1 MKSFAFALMAVAVY
15 AQREEDPVPDFDA
28 LIENGEDGMLISPMN
43 PNADGSMDM
52 EADVVKMEKVFGIL
66 TDLVDLF
73 CYDIFNEEGMNDD
86 AESFVTTAEVEGI
99 ETATNTLMDTM
110 RSVDM
115 DFDESTMPMMRFDH
129 SRMSSSQV
137 LRVDNAHD
145 EGHPLRHELNAKLRG
160 RRRP

>member
-15 AQREEDPVPDFDA
+15 AQTEEDSVPDFDA

-52 EADVVKMEKVFGIL
+52 DADVVKMEKVFGIL

-73 CYDIFNEEGMNDD
+73 CYDIFNEEGMNDN

-115 DFDESTMPMMRFDH
+115 DFDESTMPMMEEMDPVMACERANYLLGEVQAYN
-129 SRMSSSQV
+129 M
-137 LRVDNAHD
+137 AD
-145 EGHPLRHELNAKLRG
+145 EDGKREKEDEW
-160 RRRP
+160 